1 MEAQE
6 LFRRLGAGARFD
18 VQRFGRDARRFG
30 VRSYWGGGAGRNRAG
45 PEAAQRGS
53 GPFPSARCSPARTR
67 GLVAALGILTAPLR
81 VCHPVPRHLLQV
93 IRGSGGTPE
102 NLDFFGRKEGGASL
116 GSAGKQEDGAGR
128 KDVEMAGKRK
138 RTAESGQRKRKKIQG
153 VHVYMYAIEFPDKVH
168 SSCFGLC

>member
-18 VQRFGRDARRFG
+18 VRRFGRDARRFG
-30 VRSYWGGGAGRNRAG
+30 VRSYRRGGWAG

-53 GPFPSARCSPARTR
+53 GPVPVRSVEPRAHPRPCGGAR
-67 GLVAALGILTAPLR
+67 ILTASLR
-81 VCHPVPRHLLQV
+81 VCHPVPRYLLQV

-102 NLDFFGRKEGGASL
+102 NLDFFGRKEGAPL

-138 RTAESGQRKRKKIQG
+138 RTAESGKRKRKKIQG
-153 VHVYMYAIEFPDKVH
+153 IYVYMYAIEYPDKVH
-168 SSCFGLC
+168 SCFGLR

>member
-153 VHVYMYAIEFPDKVH
+153 VHAYMYAIEFPDKVH
-168 SSCFGLC
+168 SSCFGLR